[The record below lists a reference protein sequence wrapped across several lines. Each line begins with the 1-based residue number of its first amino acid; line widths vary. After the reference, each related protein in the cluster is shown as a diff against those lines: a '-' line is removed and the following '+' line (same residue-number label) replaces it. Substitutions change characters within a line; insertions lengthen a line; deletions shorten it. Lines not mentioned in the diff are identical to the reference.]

1 MGKEV
6 DQPGKEEG
14 SEQGLKLDL
23 CFFFVTYMHTYIII
37 YKETEIRLAKNIYN
51 THTHANNDRTNYIYK
66 RLCRG
71 WTGLRSD

>member
-1 MGKEV
+1 MEKEV

-37 YKETEIRLAKNIYN
+37 YKETEIRLAKYIYN
-51 THTHANNDRTNYIYK
+51 THTHMRIMI
-66 RLCRG
+66 
-71 WTGLRSD
+71 GLIIFTSDCAGGGQG